1 MQIAAKIISFLFHP
15 LVLPTYAFLLI
26 YWTNP
31 LLFTNYD
38 STELG
43 KIFLTVFIN
52 TFLFPVIAILLIWRL
67 GFVKSLYMESQ
78 QERMVPY
85 LTSGAMYIWTY
96 VVFRKS
102 GLPEIL
108 SIVILGAT
116 ITLFACFMITIF
128 RKISIHTA
136 SMACL
141 FILTFAM
148 CLLSQTDYSFLLMT
162 TALMAGVVGSSRI
175 LTGAHDLNEI
185 ALGYFIGVVSQL
197 VALKFY

>member
-1 MQIAAKIISFLFHP
+1 MQLSAKFISYIFHP
-15 LVLPTYAFLLI
+15 LILPTYAFLLI
-26 YWTNP
+26 YCTNP
-31 LLFTNYD
+31 LLFSSYD
-38 STELG
+38 SGELV

-52 TFLFPVIAILLIWRL
+52 TFLFPVIAILLIWKL
-67 GFVKSLYMESQ
+67 GFVASLEMESQ
-78 QERMVPY
+78 QERLVPY
-85 LTSGAMYIWTY
+85 ITSGAMYIWTY

-108 SIVILGAT
+108 SIVVLGAT

-128 RKISIHTA
+128 KKVSIHAA
-136 SMACL
+136 SMSCL

-148 CLLSQTDYSFLLMT
+148 CLLSQTDYSFLLMAMAL
-162 TALMAGVVGSSRI
+162 TAGIVGSSRL

-185 ALGYFIGVVSQL
+185 SLGYFIGLMSQL

>member
-1 MQIAAKIISFLFHP
+1 MQILAKVTSFIFHP
-15 LVLPTYAFLLI
+15 LILPTYAFLLI

-31 LLFTNYD
+31 LLFSNYD
-38 STELG
+38 SLEFG
-43 KIFLTVFIN
+43 KIFLTIFIN

-67 GFVKSLYMESQ
+67 GFVKSLHMESQ

-85 LTSGAMYIWTY
+85 ITSGAMYIWTY

-116 ITLFACFMITIF
+116 ITLFACFLVTIF
-128 RKISIHTA
+128 RKVSIHTA
-136 SMACL
+136 SMSCL

-148 CLLSQTDYSFLLMT
+148 CLLSQKDYTFLLLAI
-162 TALMAGVVGSSRI
+162 ALLAGVVGSSR
-175 LTGAHDLNEI
+175 LLLGAHDINEI
-185 ALGYFIGVVSQL
+185 SLGYFIGVMSQL